1 MSELAKIATTADL
14 TAEQIIERTS
24 AIHDSLIKKSR
35 HVRTVDF
42 QAIHPRDLELL
53 FVSYDSTFFA
63 GTVTQQLGTT
73 PLRFRLSKRLTSAA
87 GTTTR
92 RRRPKR
98 LGSAVLDY
106 EITISTT
113 LLFQTFRDVNRQVTA
128 SGVECRNRLEALQRV
143 FEHEL
148 IHLIEFL
155 VWNDSACTAQRF
167 QSIARRF
174 FGHREHTHQ
183 LITQRE
189 RAMSKFGLRVGD
201 RVMFRLDGRHYEGVI
216 NRVTRRATVLVEDS
230 QGVRYSNGKRYSKF
244 YVPLDHLQAIAARR
258 A

>member
-1 MSELAKIATTADL
+1 MSELAKIATTTIL
-14 TAEQIIERTS
+14 TSEQITERTS
-24 AIHDSLIKKSR
+24 AIHDSLIQASR
-35 HVRTVDF
+35 YVRSGDF
-42 QAIHPRDLELL
+42 QAIHPRDLEQL
-53 FVSYDSTFFA
+53 FVAYDSKFFA
-63 GTVTQQLGTT
+63 GMITQQLGTT

-92 RRRPKR
+92 RRSSK
-98 LGSAVLDY
+98 LFGSAVLDY

-155 VWNDSACTAQRF
+155 AWNDSACTAQRF
-167 QSIARRF
+167 QQISQRF

-189 RAMSKFGLRVGD
+189 RAMAKFGLRVGD
-201 RVMFRLDGRHYEGVI
+201 RVTFRLDGRHYEGII
-216 NRVTRRATVLVEDS
+216 NRVTRRATVLVEDA

-244 YVPLDHLQAIAARR
+244 YVPLDHLQAITAG
-258 A
+258 